1 MWGLGLTLIGLPIAR
16 IASGGIFWPEAFVS
30 GAHETI
36 AIDFALLLGGAF
48 CIRLARRWG
57 VSHAST
63 LSDAEPAMTSGK
75 SQMDPAE

>member
-16 IASGGIFWPEAFVS
+16 IASGGIFWPEAFAA

-36 AIDFALLLGGAF
+36 VIDFALLLGGAF

-57 VSHAST
+57 VSTS
-63 LSDAEPAMTSGK
+63 SDTEPAATSGK